1 MENKTLKTLAITAL
15 VVAVGGLTLGYA
27 ALTQSL
33 SINTSAK
40 VQNSAT
46 SWKIKFNNPS
56 AGAITGD
63 AVKGSINVTD
73 TDVTVSDI
81 VLKAPGDSV
90 TYTFDVVN
98 SGQIDAE
105 LTTFTLKNP
114 TVTGTGGT
122 KDADE
127 ALVNGKYTYTLTYT
141 DGGAPVAQGDTLD
154 AGATKNITLKI
165 VFDAGVEQLPTADV
179 TISDLGASLIYT
191 QK

>member
-46 SWKIKFNNPS
+46 GWKILFSNPNAGS
-56 AGAITGD
+56 ATGD
-63 AVKGSINVTD
+63 AVKGSISLNAN
-73 TDVTVSDI
+73 DVTVSDI

-98 SGQIDAE
+98 NGEIDAQ
-105 LTTFTLKNP
+105 LTTFTLKTP
-114 TVTGTGGT
+114 TVTGTGE
-122 KDADE
+122 KKADDE
-127 ALVNGKYTYTLTYT
+127 ALVNGKYTYSLTYT
-141 DGGAPVAQGDTLD
+141 DGGQAVTQGDTLN
-154 AGATKNITLKI
+154 AGETKSITLKI
-165 VFDAGVEQLPTADV
+165 VFDASVTQLPTADV
-179 TISDLGASLIYT
+179 TIDGLGASLIYT